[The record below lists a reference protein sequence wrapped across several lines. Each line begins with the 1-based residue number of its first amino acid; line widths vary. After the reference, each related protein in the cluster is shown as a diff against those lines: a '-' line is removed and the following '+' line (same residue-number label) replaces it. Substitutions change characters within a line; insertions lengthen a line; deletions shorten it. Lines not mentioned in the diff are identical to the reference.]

1 MAEATPAVAAEEDV
15 AAGQTADQTADQ
27 AAVDLFAGHELS
39 AVDTE
44 DITLGWPTQL
54 IVLAGAEG
62 SGKTTMLAA
71 LYEHFG
77 RGSFAGFDFAGSRS
91 LFGFENICH
100 ANRVISGGMR
110 PATERTIPLD
120 EAAYYHLS
128 LRETTGERRRRQV
141 LLSALSGELY
151 RWARNSRE
159 ECEKLTF
166 LNRANV
172 IVVLVDGERLASLE
186 QRVNASADAAGILDA
201 FLDAKMVPSG
211 CQVEFVF
218 SKLDRIRAAGEP
230 ALEFLRQTQEKFEIR
245 FRARVPQLVFREL
258 AARPGPSSE
267 EEELSSGLATA
278 LEIWATLQT
287 CVIADGEQ
295 VPQPPS
301 DAREF
306 SKFGW
311 RRAEESGRAKQ

>member
-1 MAEATPAVAAEEDV
+1 MAEAAPAVAAEQDATEDQ
-15 AAGQTADQTADQ
+15 AEGQ
-27 AAVDLFAGHELS
+27 AAVDLFAGYEMS
-39 AVDTE
+39 AAETE
-44 DITLGWPTQL
+44 GITLRWPTQL
-54 IVLAGAEG
+54 IILAGAEG

-71 LYEHFG
+71 LYEHLG

-91 LFGFENICH
+91 LLGFEKICH
-100 ANRVISGGMR
+100 ANRVVSGGTR
-110 PATERTIPLD
+110 PTTERTIPSD
-120 EAAYYHLS
+120 EAGYYHLA

-166 LNRANV
+166 LNRANA
-172 IVVLVDGERLASLE
+172 IVVLVDGEKLASLE
-186 QRVNASADAAGILDA
+186 QRVNAHADAAGILDA

-211 CQVEFVF
+211 CHVEFVF
-218 SKLDRIRAAGEP
+218 SKLDRIRAAGDS
-230 ALEFLRQTQEKFEIR
+230 ALAFLKQTQEKLER
-245 FRARVPQLVFREL
+245 KFRPRVPQLVFREL

-267 EEELSSGLATA
+267 EEELSNGLASAFAT
-278 LEIWATLQT
+278 WAVPQACANL
-287 CVIADGEQ
+287 DGGRG
-295 VPQPPS
+295 PQPPS

-311 RRAEESGRAKQ
+311 RRAEEARRAKP